1 MRVVVVMIAVVS
13 AFTGALF
20 SRQEA
25 PHAIEH
31 DTSDVALF
39 V

>member
-13 AFTGALF
+13 ALAGALF
-20 SRQEA
+20 SREQA
-25 PHAIEH
+25 PLALET
-31 DTSDVALF
+31 DASDVALF

>member
-13 AFTGALF
+13 AFAGALF
-20 SRQEA
+20 SRPEA
-25 PHAIEH
+25 PLTLES